1 MKIDLVKVIPSF
13 HAKAGRLDIV
23 DVPPLRYLAVDAEGN
38 PNTSDDF
45 REAIEAIYPMAYA
58 LKFGSKVVLDR
69 DYVVPPME
77 ALWWADDM
85 AAFTEAKK
93 DQWHS
98 TVLIMLPD
106 WITDEAVAVARKK
119 AGAKVPPEQLGRVYV
134 AHLHEGV
141 CAQTLYV
148 GPYADEA
155 PTIEALHKLIE
166 ERGMVRSGKHHEIY
180 LGDARRTAPEKLR
193 TIIRQPA
200 RPA

>member
-13 HAKAGRLDIV
+13 SAKSGRLDIV

-38 PNTSDDF
+38 PNTSENF
-45 REAIEAIYPMAYA
+45 REAVEAIYPMAYA

-69 DYVVPPME
+69 DYGVPPME

-85 AAFTEAKK
+85 AAFSESKK
-93 DQWHS
+93 DHWHS
-98 TVLIMLPD
+98 TVLVMLPD

-119 AGAKVPPEQLGRVYV
+119 AGSKVPPEQLGRVYV
-134 AHLHEGV
+134 ANLHEGV

-155 PTIEALHKLIE
+155 PTIEALHRLIE

-180 LGDARRTAPEKLR
+180 LGDPRRTAPEKLR